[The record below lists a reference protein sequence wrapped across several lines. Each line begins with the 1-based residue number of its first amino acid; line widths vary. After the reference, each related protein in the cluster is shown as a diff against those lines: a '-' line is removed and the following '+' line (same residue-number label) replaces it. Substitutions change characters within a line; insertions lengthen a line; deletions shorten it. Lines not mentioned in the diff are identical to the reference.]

1 MKYSATIGNAGYQN
15 IIMPDLMH
23 QCTIQHLIPPTKT
36 IPNVIHIASNMQI
49 YNDITAQRKKEPKHS
64 SMADPRQKSQT
75 QSNNTQCHTD
85 HTNMRR
91 NNSANDIQCTPT

>member
-49 YNDITAQRKKEPKHS
+49 YNEITAQRKKNQNTAQWPTQGKRVKLK
-64 SMADPRQKSQT
+64 ATIPNATLTTQT
-75 QSNNTQCHTD
+75 
-85 HTNMRR
+85 
-91 NNSANDIQCTPT
+91 